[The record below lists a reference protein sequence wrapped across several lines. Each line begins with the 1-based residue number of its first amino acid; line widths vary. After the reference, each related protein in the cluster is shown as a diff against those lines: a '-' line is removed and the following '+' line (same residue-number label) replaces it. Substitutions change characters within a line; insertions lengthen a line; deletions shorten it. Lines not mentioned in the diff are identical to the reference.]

1 MRKRIM
7 TLLMVLA
14 SMMVS
19 TTYAQEIYK
28 TVADVPMVQLNYQRK
43 NRKRLKHSR
52 KRFLLLWTRKL
63 Q

>member
-28 TVADVPMVQLNYQRK
+28 LSPMYRWYN
-43 NRKRLKHSR
+43 
-52 KRFLLLWTRKL
+52 
-63 Q
+63 